1 MCVCVRVRAC
11 LRSCLQRKFEVR
23 VSVNEDDL
31 KTRARRNLSG
41 IIRVREQ
48 GKKKYSFRLSR
59 KNQNTPPQSTTS
71 KPPAEIINMPF
82 LLQSPMTTSSSSAPS
97 LNQQLRAGCA
107 RIRASEFNG
116 SSSSSSSRFITTFS
130 NNRRRRRK
138 RERGRT
144 IALGSAANAANTK
157 INEEKHSAAFE
168 VFQIDEQK
176 QQQQRALPV
185 ATLRREALGQ
195 LSASTELS
203 GKKIAGFIAVPSHAQ
218 ANSRSFIA
226 EYCRNISHGSQAAY
240 SFGGLLLAASLVK
253 IKNVLDTPSRTYVE
267 GENTVGNE
275 YDAWTKEE
283 ILEYYWGE
291 HIHLGYY
298 NDEDLAKGAGTLL
311 GHKVKDFIEAKEDFV
326 DEMFKFSKAEKSKI
340 TSVLD
345 VGCGIGGASRRLA
358 SECIGGGAQVTGITL
373 SPEQAKR
380 ANDLAKSQNIPNAKF
395 EVMDALNMSFADNSF
410 DLVWACESGEHMP
423 DKKKYVEE
431 MMRVLKPGGTLV
443 LATWCQRETPP
454 ALTKVEKSQLQFLY
468 DEWAHPYFI
477 SIEEYGRLVEACN
490 PGATVTLD
498 DWTKQTIV
506 SWRHSIWA
514 GVYDPLPVF
523 TRPKIW
529 YKTLRDIICLERMQR
544 AFKRKLMVYG
554 MMRVVKK

>member
-1 MCVCVRVRAC
+1 
-11 LRSCLQRKFEVR
+11 
-23 VSVNEDDL
+23 
-31 KTRARRNLSG
+31 
-41 IIRVREQ
+41 
-48 GKKKYSFRLSR
+48 
-59 KNQNTPPQSTTS
+59 
-71 KPPAEIINMPF
+71 MPF
-82 LLQSPMTTSSSSAPS
+82 LLQSPMTTSSSSSSSAPS

-107 RIRASEFNG
+107 RIRASESNG
-116 SSSSSSSRFITTFS
+116 SSSSSSSSTRFVTTFS

-144 IALGSAANAANTK
+144 IALGSAANTK
-157 INEEKHSAAFE
+157 INEGKNSAAFE
-168 VFQIDEQK
+168 TFQIDEQK
-176 QQQQRALPV
+176 QQQRAPPV

-410 DLVWACESGEHMP
+410 DLVH
-423 DKKKYVEE
+423 
-431 MMRVLKPGGTLV
+431 
-443 LATWCQRETPP
+443 
-454 ALTKVEKSQLQFLY
+454 
-468 DEWAHPYFI
+468 I
-477 SIEEYGRLVEACN
+477 
-490 PGATVTLD
+490 D
-498 DWTKQTIV
+498 DF
-506 SWRHSIWA
+506 HS
-514 GVYDPLPVF
+514 
-523 TRPKIW
+523 
-529 YKTLRDIICLERMQR
+529 
-544 AFKRKLMVYG
+544 
-554 MMRVVKK
+554 